1 MADKVKIGMIGVG
14 QIGKI
19 HLGHYDKIP
28 EADIIAVCDINEDEA
43 RRVAAERNIPHVLT
57 DYKDLLAM
65 DEVQSV
71 DVCLHNRLHAPVT
84 IDALRAGKNVYCEK
98 PMAAT
103 YAEAKRMYEVAQ
115 ETGQKLAI
123 QFFSLYDPPTRAAKK
138 MIDEGKLGRIYY
150 AKARHYRRRGRPFVD
165 GYGTAQFVDSET
177 SAGGALVDMCVYH
190 TARMVYLLG
199 NPGLLTVS
207 GSTFQELD
215 MYADRRESSGYDVE
229 EFGLG
234 LIRLAGGI
242 TLFVEEAWAVNQAV
256 GANHQI
262 FGSAGGLMLEPFT
275 YFTTISDIEFDA
287 TADLKAVDWR
297 WHQCVPGTGDV
308 DGSQRHW
315 VSAQLGRCEL
325 IDSAG
330 VALKTSMILEGIY
343 KSHKLGR
350 EVTAAEI
357 EADNDPQAS

>member
-19 HLGHYDKIP
+19 HLTRYKDIP
-28 EADIIAVCDINEDEA
+28 EAEIVAVCDLNETEA
-43 RRVAAERNIPHVLT
+43 QRVAKEHDVPTVLT
-57 DYKDLLAM
+57 DYHELLAM
-65 DEVQSV
+65 DEVQAV

-103 YAEAKRMYEVAQ
+103 YAEAKRMYDVAQ

-123 QFFSLYDPPTRAAKK
+123 QFFSLYDPATRAAKRL
-138 MIDEGKLGRIYY
+138 IDDGQLGRVYY

-165 GYGTAQFVDSET
+165 GYGTAQFVNSET
-177 SAGGALVDMCVYH
+177 SAGGALLDMCVYH

-199 NPGLLTVS
+199 NPDVLTVS
-207 GSTFQELD
+207 GSTFQQLD
-215 MYADRRESSGYDVE
+215 MYEDRRESSGYDVE

-234 LIRLAGGI
+234 LIRLAGGM
-242 TLFVEEAWAVNQAV
+242 TLFVEEAWAVNQPS
-256 GANHQI
+256 GGSHQI
-262 FGSAGGLMLEPFT
+262 FGSKGGLQLDPFT
-275 YFTTISDIEFDA
+275 FYTTISDMEFDA
-287 TADLKAVDWR
+287 KADLDAIDWR

-315 VSAQLGRCEL
+315 VSALLGRCKL
-325 IDSAG
+325 IDAAG

-343 KSHKLGR
+343 RSQKLGR

-357 EADNDPQAS
+357 DQGT

>member
-1 MADKVKIGMIGVG
+1 MADTVKIGMIGCG
-14 QIGKI
+14 QIAKI

-28 EADIIAVCDINEDEA
+28 EAEIVALCDVNEAEA
-43 RRVAAERNIPHVLT
+43 KRIAAERGIKHVFT
-57 DYKDLLAM
+57 DYNDLLAM
-65 DEVQSV
+65 NEIQSV

-103 YAEAKRMYEVAQ
+103 YAEAKRMREVAA
-115 ETGQKLAI
+115 ETGRMLAI

-138 MIDEGKLGRIYY
+138 LIDQGRLGQVYY
-150 AKARHYRRRGRPFVD
+150 AKARSYRRRGRPFVD
-165 GYGTAQFVDSET
+165 GYGTAQFVNSKT
-177 SAGGALVDMCVYH
+177 SAGGALLDMCVYH

-199 NPGLLTVS
+199 NPDVLTVS
-207 GSTFQELD
+207 GRTFQQLD
-215 MYADRRESSGYDVE
+215 MYDDRRKSSGYDVE

-234 LIRLAGGI
+234 LIRLAGDV
-242 TLFVEEAWAVNQAV
+242 TLFVEEAWAVNQPA
-256 GANHQI
+256 GASHQI
-262 FGSAGGLMLEPFT
+262 FGSKGGLQLEPFK
-275 YFTTISDIEFDA
+275 FHTTIDDIEFDA
-287 TADLKAVDWR
+287 TADLNAVDWR

-315 VSAQLGRCEL
+315 ISAQLGRCDL

-330 VALKTSMILEGIY
+330 VALKTMMILEGIY
-343 KSHKLGR
+343 KSHELSR

-357 EADNDPQAS
+357 EAGA